1 MASTHGQA
9 QSYALPQLRKANAV
23 FVYLLRNKINGKCY
37 VGKTT
42 RTVKARW
49 RQHRTEMRI
58 GRYDWPL
65 YRDMRAFGEDA
76 FEIKVLGEAD
86 CQRRLNQME
95 RSFIRKFNSVDSGY
109 NQHVS
114 SFGGRIR
121 RPPQPRLNPLTESH
135 RANIANSVRMSWID
149 RRVPVAC

>member
-1 MASTHGQA
+1 ME
-9 QSYALPQLRKANAV
+9 
-23 FVYLLRNKINGKCY
+23 VYLLTNLINGKCY

-65 YRDMRAFGEDA
+65 YQDMRAFGEDA
-76 FEIKVLGEAD
+76 FEVEVLGQAD

-95 RSFIRKFNSVDSGY
+95 RAFIRNLNSVDSGY
-109 NQHVS
+109 NQHVA

-121 RPPQPRLNPLTESH
+121 RRSQSRLNPLTDAH
-135 RANIANSVRMSWID
+135 RANIARSVQMSWIN
-149 RRVPVAC
+149 RRVAVAC